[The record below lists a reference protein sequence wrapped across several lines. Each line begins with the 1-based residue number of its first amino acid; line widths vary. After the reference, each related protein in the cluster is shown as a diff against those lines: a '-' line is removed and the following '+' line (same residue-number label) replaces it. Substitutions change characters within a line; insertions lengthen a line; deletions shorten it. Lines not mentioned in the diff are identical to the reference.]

1 MVNNAAILLESLV
14 RDRDQRQRLLALMAT
29 NPYNPYPDAT
39 PLLVDF
45 LRRIRD
51 PMELERL
58 INEAGL
64 KALPDP
70 DAYRLARALEFLG
83 PGRRAIADMEGAI
96 QEQKDFDNKLLYGRR
111 ADPGSDRI
119 IGAHS
124 PRIVKNPDYQ
134 ILSRKHNVDGTI
146 KVQLKKLLSSGPP
159 SVWSRTKN
167 STLAPHLWR
176 ENQIFWAGE
185 MVAKTAPVFVSTANG
200 IAYHRDTIDGVSGR
214 SSYKAVG

>member
-14 RDRDQRQRLLALMAT
+14 RDRDQRQCLLALMAT

-39 PLLVDF
+39 PLLLRF
-45 LRRIRD
+45 LKRIHD
-51 PMELERL
+51 PTELERL

-64 KALPDP
+64 QVPPDP
-70 DAYRLARALEFLG
+70 DAYRLARVLERLG
-83 PGRRAIADMEGAI
+83 TGRKVIADVEGAI
-96 QEQKDFDNKLLYGRR
+96 QKQKDFDNKILYGRR

-134 ILSRKHNVDGTI
+134 ILSLKHNVDGTI

-159 SVWSRTKN
+159 PVWSRPKN
-167 STLAPHLWR
+167 STLAPSGWSD
-176 ENQIFWAGE
+176 NQIFWAGE
-185 MVAKTAPVFVSTANG
+185 MVAKTPPVFVSTANG